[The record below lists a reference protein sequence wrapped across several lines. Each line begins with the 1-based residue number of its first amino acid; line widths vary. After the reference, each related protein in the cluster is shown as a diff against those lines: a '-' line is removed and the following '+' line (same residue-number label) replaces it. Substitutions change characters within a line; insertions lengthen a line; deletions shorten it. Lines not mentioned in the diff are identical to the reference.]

1 MTGYTPRY
9 RIPYP
14 TDGDPI
20 YLGAKQMQAMAEK
33 IDTLNYGGAAQTSA
47 TTPEPGTLV
56 KRDTAGRSQVADPV
70 DPKDIA
76 NKGWVEA
83 RGYQTA
89 AQVEA
94 AISAAGGGSGSGG
107 DTPTYTGSVTAQP
120 DSIMQRD
127 SAGRSQVA
135 APALGAD
142 VANKDYVDRTVT
154 SQGFITSASL
164 TRYATTSYVDNKV
177 SSIALP
183 SDVVRTSSLD
193 ALKTELFGGP
203 DRTIAPVAEIY
214 VTNNINVPRSVDW
227 VCDSSWSALVD
238 TDGGFTRSGTP
249 LQTRYTIPVA
259 GRYQINY
266 QLLHVADGARTG
278 GAMKVLLNGS
288 DVLQN
293 SIASRT
299 ATPSLEGPTMSLSTD
314 IKLNRGD
321 TIRWGYWYAEG
332 ATIVPAGFGKARS
345 KITIRYVGSR

>member
-14 TDGDPI
+14 TAGDPI
-20 YLGAKQMQAMAEK
+20 YLGAKQMQALAEK

-203 DRTIAPVAEIY
+203 DRTIAPVAEMYVTSNIY
-214 VTNNINVPRSVDW
+214 VPRNADW
-227 VCDSSWSALVD
+227 LCDSNWSALVD
-238 TDGGFTRSGTP
+238 TDGGFIRSGTAN
-249 LQTRYTIPVA
+249 QTRYVVPVS

-266 QLLHVADGARTG
+266 QLLHAGDNARAG
-278 GAMKVLLNGS
+278 GAMKVLLNGTN
-288 DVLQN
+288 VLN
-293 SIASRT
+293 SSIAS
-299 ATPSLEGPTMSLSTD
+299 ATTMPSLEGPTMSLSTSLVLAKGD
-314 IKLNRGD
+314 I
-321 TIRWGYWYAEG
+321 IRWGYWYGEAT
-332 ATIVPAGFGKARS
+332 TIVPAGFGKARS
-345 KITIRYVGSR
+345 KFVIRRVGSH